1 MNKELSINKQKNL
14 GFSGNMLKIIA
25 AVTMVIDHFGVIFF
39 PKILIFRIIGRIAF
53 PIFAY
58 MIAEGCTYTKNKLR
72 YFLGMFILGV
82 LCQIVYYIFDKSLY
96 MGILI
101 TFSFSILIIYAMQ
114 FLKNTLFDNNEK
126 AYKKIIAIIIFCVIV
141 TGVYIFTTYFT
152 IDYFF
157 EGCMA
162 PVFVSLFRKPKNN
175 NSYLLTKLDNK
186 FIHIMMLGISLII
199 ISFKINS
206 IQFYS
211 LLSLPLLL
219 LYSGKRGKYKMK
231 YFFYIFYP
239 LHLGLLELI
248 YMIFFLI

>member
-1 MNKELSINKQKNL
+1 MNRQLSINEQNNWGL
-14 GFSGNMLKIIA
+14 SGNILKIIA
-25 AVTMVIDHFGVIFF
+25 AVAMVIDHFGLIFY
-39 PKILIFRIIGRIAF
+39 PRIVLFRIIGRLAF

-58 MIAEGCTYTKNKLR
+58 MIAEGCTYTKKYLR
-72 YFLGMFILGV
+72 YFLGMLILGV

-126 AYKKIIAIIIFCVIV
+126 IFMKIIAVILFCTIV
-141 TGVYIFTTYFT
+141 TGVYIFTKSFT
-152 IDYFF
+152 IDYSF
-157 EGCMA
+157 EGCLA
-162 PVFVSLFRKPKNN
+162 PVFASLFRKPKNN
-175 NSYLLTKLDNK
+175 NSYIFTKLDNK
-186 FIHIMMLGISLII
+186 FIHIAMLGMSLII
-199 ISFKINS
+199 ISLNSSS

-211 LLSLPLLL
+211 LFALPLLL
-219 LYSGKRGKYKMK
+219 LYSGKRGKHKMK

-248 YMIFFLI
+248 YQIIFCL